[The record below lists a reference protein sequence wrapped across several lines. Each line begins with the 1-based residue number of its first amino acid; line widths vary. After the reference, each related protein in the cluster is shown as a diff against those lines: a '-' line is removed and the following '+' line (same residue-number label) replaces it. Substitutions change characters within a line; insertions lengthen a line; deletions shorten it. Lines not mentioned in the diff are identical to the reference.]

1 MTDTSRDIMAAKK
14 QTVSKKSSKK
24 KASYRRDPQMWILV
38 KERSPNGNRSEQGR
52 QQYYIGYSVT
62 SQDRVHG
69 HPTQV
74 LKYVDDTYGN
84 KNDKSI
90 LSYVTQKQLDY
101 ARNTGKRM
109 ARKQAY
115 NDGLHRLRD
124 SDEYKSDVN
133 YMAYRYKWDIIRDSA
148 LKNRRR
154 HATLARLGG
163 KSPIRRAHEAYDAG
177 VYTVPSHRMIET
189 LARRSR
195 GFSHRR

>member
-1 MTDTSRDIMAAKK
+1 MTDSSRDIMAAKK

-24 KASYRRDPQMWILV
+24 KASYRRDPQMWVLV
-38 KERSPNGNRSEQGR
+38 KERSPNGNWSELGK

-62 SQDRVHG
+62 PQDRLHG

-101 ARNTGKRM
+101 ARNKGRRM
-109 ARKQAY
+109 ARQQAY
-115 NDGLHRLRD
+115 TDGLHRLRD
-124 SDEYKSDVN
+124 SEEYKSDVN
-133 YMAYRYKWDIIRDSA
+133 YMASLFEKDIIRDSA

-154 HATLARLGG
+154 HATLARRSG
-163 KSPIRRAHEAYDAG
+163 KSPIQRVHDAYKKG
-177 VYTVPSHRMIET
+177 VSIVP
-189 LARRSR
+189 ARRPNAR
-195 GFSHRR
+195 EEGWW